1 MICAR
6 SCPNSRLVASQA
18 CASSAVEP
26 GSACAP
32 QPRRQPEPDYPIEY
46 ANGQTSTWLGGHAVI
61 LLYSTTG
68 VTQYYEYGR
77 YNPNRPGIIGAKLPA
92 DSGNIRRVSVPNPF
106 LGADGQPT
114 KKSFDMPSEALSR
127 KAGKGTKTEL
137 KYDVTVDDKKLP
149 NTL

>member
-1 MICAR
+1 MIFAR

-18 CASSAVEP
+18 CASSAVEL

-32 QPRRQPEPDYPIEY
+32 QSRRQPTPDYPIEY

-92 DSGNIRRVSVPNPF
+92 DSCSIRRVSVPNLA

-114 KKSFDMPSEALSR
+114 QQSFNVPSEAPSR
-127 KAGKGTKTEL
+127 KTKKSEICSTASPTT
-137 KYDVTVDDKKLP
+137 KMIA
-149 NTL
+149 